1 MTLRL
6 PASCE
11 ERSIREHTLEDVSLK
26 DTDLVGALGGVL
38 GDDHQTTFGIS
49 GDMDSL
55 GVGQAG
61 KLLRVNVQHVS
72 LNTVHTRKGISF
84 EYKRCSD
91 YDARVLG
98 RE

>member
-1 MTLRL
+1 
-6 PASCE
+6 
-11 ERSIREHTLEDVSLK
+11 VK
-26 DTDLVGALGGVL
+26 DTDLVGALGCVL

-61 KLLRVNVQHVS
+61 KLLRVDIQHVS
-72 LNTVHTRKGISF
+72 LSTRQEGKEISVVVI
-84 EYKRCSD
+84 RGMTC
-91 YDARVLG
+91 DARVLG